1 MCIYIYGKIHCLDCF
16 LTMHLAATPQPLCS
30 LANHLPNHG
39 RFVPAQSC
47 QIAKVITAKI
57 TNQRSE
63 FYLCPNTNFDREGL
77 FCFDQ
82 HFGDMKVLVIV
93 QVPPQKDNEENRS
106 KHTPTW
112 NLHATCVKCRHTNDK
127 LNCSQCRP
135 RPMTHDDLPNIVR
148 DAGSG
153 RVSPTRIPATWVQQ
167 KTNHLLMLTTHKI
180 DKHCQNCKH
189 WSSCVCLSS
198 CAWIQRHENN
208 VGRWFGVE
216 TLMWPSFVK
225 YELNAS
231 ACG

>member
-1 MCIYIYGKIHCLDCF
+1 MSQYKFWSRGAVLLRPAFWWHEGPCHRPS
-16 LTMHLAATPQPLCS
+16 AAS
-30 LANHLPNHG
+30 E
-39 RFVPAQSC
+39 R
-47 QIAKVITAKI
+47 
-57 TNQRSE
+57 QR
-63 FYLCPNTNFDREGL
+63 R
-77 FCFDQ
+77 
-82 HFGDMKVLVIV
+82 
-93 QVPPQKDNEENRS
+93 NRS